1 MDIEDVFSSKVR
13 MKILKI
19 LMQASELNVSEIA
32 RRLGANYNA
41 TMKHLKILESEG
53 ILQRKIFGRIN
64 LYRFNE
70 HSQKAVIIQ
79 KLIESWVE

>member
-13 MKILKI
+13 MKILKA
-19 LMQASELNVSEIA
+19 LMQAGELNVTEIA
-32 RRLGANYNA
+32 RRLGSNYNA

-53 ILQRKIFGRIN
+53 VLQRRMFGRISS
-64 LYRFNE
+64 YRFNE

-79 KLIESWVE
+79 QLIESWIE